1 MAWYKKMATEEGLQI
16 EEVIIQEEQKM
27 KDRQRRNLETRKRQ
41 RLLAEEQRR
50 AGTSDI
56 ASRYTITPR
65 EDAGIAQ
72 MLGPGQRV
80 SASRLFN

>member
-1 MAWYKKMATEEGLQI
+1 MYIHWKKADETER
-16 EEVIIQEEQKM
+16 VIIQEEQKV
-27 KDRQRRNLETRKRQ
+27 KDRQRRNRETRKRQ

-50 AGTSDI
+50 AGTSHI

-72 MLGPGQRV
+72 MLGPGWSWTKGQCK
-80 SASRLFN
+80 